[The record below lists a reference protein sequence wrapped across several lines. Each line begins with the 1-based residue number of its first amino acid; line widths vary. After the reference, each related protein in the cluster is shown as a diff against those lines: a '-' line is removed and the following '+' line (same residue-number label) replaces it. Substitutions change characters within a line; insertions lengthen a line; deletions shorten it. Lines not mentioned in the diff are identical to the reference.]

1 MTGSETP
8 EPDADDA
15 AADPDP
21 SPVAEPDG
29 AVPPPRGSPAGL
41 GEIDVDRLAT
51 IGQRVLARL
60 VDVLVI
66 GAPVFL
72 LILMTSD
79 FNEDAGTVRTPLWAQ
94 LVATGV
100 SAVYEVVLTHLRGQ
114 TVGKHALNIKV
125 VRVTDG
131 RPPDWTA
138 SIMRYL
144 LPLLPALVPVP
155 GVFLLSPIIYL
166 VAIIDPLRRGWHD
179 RAAGTIVVKLDRP
192 PEAPPS
198 PAG

>member
-1 MTGSETP
+1 MTRSEAP
-8 EPDADDA
+8 EPADDA
-15 AADPDP
+15 SAEPDP
-21 SPVAEPDG
+21 SPLAEAEGP
-29 AVPPPRGSPAGL
+29 VPPSPRSPAGL
-41 GEIDVDRLAT
+41 GDIAVDRLAT
-51 IGQRVLARL
+51 IGQRTLARL
-60 VDVLVI
+60 LDALVI

-72 LILMTSD
+72 LVLTTSEI
-79 FNEDAGTVRTPLWAQ
+79 NEEAGTIHTPLWAQ
-94 LVATGV
+94 LLATGV
-100 SAVYEVVLTHLRGQ
+100 SAVYEVVLTHRRGQ

-144 LPLLPALVPVP
+144 LPLLPALVPIS

-179 RAAGTIVVKLDRP
+179 RAAGTIVVKVDRP
-192 PEAPPS
+192 PEAPGS